1 MSKSGWKA
9 KPMASVSRDLKA
21 VLPRRLSIWAGLGAI
36 VLALNSL
43 SAFARDHA
51 LMINISPSLP
61 YWAIWLDRTA
71 TPKRGDIILFDPP
84 PSQLLE
90 KHFGKEPKPFG
101 KHVMGVAG
109 DRVTKNKRIF
119 YVNGKPVATA
129 KTHSKRGEP
138 LELGPTGV
146 IPPGCV
152 FVATSHKDGF
162 DSRYASIGWICRPR
176 IFGVG
181 RPIL

>member
-1 MSKSGWKA
+1 
-9 KPMASVSRDLKA
+9 MASVSRDLKA

-61 YWAIWLDRTA
+61 YWAIWLDRTS

-84 PSQLLE
+84 QSELLE

-109 DRVTKNKRIF
+109 DRVTEHKRIF
-119 YVNGKPVATA
+119 YVSGKPVATA

-138 LELGPTGV
+138 LELGPTGI

-152 FVATSHKDGF
+152 FVATAHKDGF
-162 DSRYASIGWICRPR
+162 DSRYAAIGWICRQR

>member
-1 MSKSGWKA
+1 
-9 KPMASVSRDLKA
+9 MASVSRDLKD

-61 YWAIWLDRTA
+61 YWAIWLDRSA

-109 DRVTKNKRIF
+109 DRVTENKRIF
-119 YVNGKPVATA
+119 YVNGKAVATA

-138 LELGPTGV
+138 LELGPTGI

-152 FVATSHKDGF
+152 FVATPHIDGF
-162 DSRYASIGWICRPR
+162 DSRYAAIGWICRQR

-181 RPIL
+181 RSIL

>member
-51 LMINISPSLP
+51 LMINISPS
-61 YWAIWLDRTA
+61 
-71 TPKRGDIILFDPP
+71 
-84 PSQLLE
+84 QLLE

-109 DRVTKNKRIF
+109 DRVTENKRIF
-119 YVNGKPVATA
+119 YVSGKPVATA

-138 LELGPTGV
+138 LELGPTGI

-152 FVATSHKDGF
+152 FVATAHKDGF
-162 DSRYASIGWICRPR
+162 DSRYAAIGWICRQR